1 MGDDPHHKDRL
12 AHARVGSYFLGPKA
26 ENFDILSELMGKVLA
41 DQKTV
46 RQNLYHDDPEFITS
60 SMMQASTYT
69 ESIDELRGYVNKLSE
84 NLALHSIPFWS
95 PRYNAHMNM
104 DVALP
109 SIIGYMATMMYNPN
123 NVATEASP
131 LTTEKERTVGKDL
144 CKMLGYRKRG
154 NVEPWG
160 HITCDG
166 SVANLEA
173 IWAIRNLKFYP
184 LSLKLAIGKND
195 GKGID
200 PPLNFLAHA
209 DPPFLVENC
218 KGEKKPFTELD
229 TWELL
234 NLKPSTV
241 LELPTRLTNE
251 YSITAQFLQD
261 ALKPYLIQTVGKDYL
276 ERCFD
281 IETSGKFFLSTT
293 KHYSWPKGGAIS
305 GIGSDN
311 FINVAVDEDAR
322 MDIQDL
328 RKHLDNCIHNSI
340 PVYGGVAIMGSTEHG
355 ACDPL
360 AALVRLRRDY
370 ESKGLSFAIHAD
382 AAWGGYFASLID
394 HSVKGSPPNDLLP
407 LVPALALQPYTMEQL
422 QYLEFADSITIDP
435 HKSGYINYP
444 AGGLCYRDER
454 MKYLIT
460 WTSPIVF
467 HANDAK
473 GSMGVYGVEGS
484 KPGAAAVATWL
495 THKMLK
501 LTPNGYGRLLGEAVF
516 TCTKLYCHWA
526 TMTRDEDDL
535 IVCPLVRLPSEKRG
549 LSERDIESEKQR
561 IREKILSVTNEQL
574 FDDPDSMDFLSEL
587 GGDLMINAFACNFKV
602 NGKVNDDVN
611 EANYLNQRIFE
622 RLSVTSMDDVVAK
635 RPLFLTSS
643 TFGEATYGRCL
654 ETYKRRLQLV
664 HDENPARGDLS
675 YLVNVTM
682 SPWPTDRDFLN
693 KLAEDFRRVAN
704 EEVEKCIIRNKIEPD
719 FHGFVMQGLEQI
731 HLVHIP
737 MFHMAN
743 HRWQL
748 IITADF
754 PEDAK
759 QRYQQLRKENPD
771 KFYTVAN
778 TEKELL
784 EDMVK
789 SGSDIVWRLD
799 EGMPKD
805 GQEPIMTFKLSNIR
819 VVVQESMFFNALDQ
833 AYPDRMPFYL
843 YGSKAEGHL
852 DHVLKKAPNGM
863 ISVDNVKLTL
873 EPELSDE
880 QLAQGVVAVLE
891 DVFENAIQPLPLNG
905 SNISLAAPGL
915 NLAPGKAHKASVYE
929 SYEAFKGGSA
939 PISKGDITLGGYVF
953 ADWADVNMD
962 PAAKPCH
969 ELKN

>member
-1 MGDDPHHKDRL
+1 MGDDPHHQDRL

-26 ENFDILSELMGKVLA
+26 ENFHILSELMDKVLE
-41 DQKTV
+41 DQRIV
-46 RQNLYHDDPEFITS
+46 RKNLYPDDPAFITS
-60 SMMQASTYT
+60 SMMQATTYT
-69 ESIDELRGYVNKLSE
+69 ESINELRGHVKELSE

-131 LTTEKERTVGKDL
+131 FTTKKEREVGEEL
-144 CKMLGYRKRG
+144 CTMLGYRKTDDI
-154 NVEPWG
+154 EPWG

-184 LSLKLAIGKND
+184 LSLKLAISNNES
-195 GKGID
+195 KGID
-200 PPLNFLAHA
+200 PPLKFLAHA
-209 DPPFLVENC
+209 DPPFVVENC
-218 KGEKKPFTELD
+218 KGDKKRFVELD

-234 NLKPSTV
+234 NLKPSTI
-241 LELPTRLTNE
+241 LELPTRLTEE

-261 ALKPYLIQTVGKDYL
+261 ALKPYLIQTVGKDNL
-276 ERCFD
+276 ERRFG
-281 IETSGKFFLSTT
+281 IENSGKVFLSTT

-328 RKHLDNCIHNSI
+328 RKHLDSCIESRT

-360 AALVRLRRDY
+360 AGLVDLRQEY
-370 ESKGLSFAIHAD
+370 EAKGLSFAIHAD

-394 HSVKGSPPNDLLP
+394 RSLKDLPGDELP
-407 LVPALALQPYTMEQL
+407 LVPALTLQPYTRDQL
-422 QYLEFADSITIDP
+422 EYLQFADSITIDP

-444 AGGLCYRDER
+444 AGGLCYRDGR
-454 MKYLIT
+454 MRYLIT
-460 WTSPIVF
+460 WTSPIVY
-467 HANDAK
+467 HEGDEE
-473 GSMGVYGVEGS
+473 GSMGVFGVEGS

-495 THKMLK
+495 THRMLK
-501 LTPNGYGRLLGEAVF
+501 LDPEGYGRLLGEAIF

-526 TMTRDEDDL
+526 TMTRADDDL
-535 IVCPLVRLPSEKRG
+535 IVCPLIRLPSEKKG
-549 LSERDIESEKQR
+549 DASEGDIEKEKQR

-574 FDDPDSMDFLSEL
+574 LDDLESLELLSTL

-611 EANYLNQRIFE
+611 EANYLNQRIFQ
-622 RLSVTSMDDVVAK
+622 RLSVTSMKDVVAT
-635 RPLFLTSS
+635 RPLFLTASS
-643 TFGEATYGRCL
+643 FGESTYGKCL

-664 HDENPARGDLS
+664 HEGSPARGDLA

-682 SPWPTDRDFLN
+682 SPYPTDRDFLST
-693 KLAEDFRRVAN
+693 LVEDFRRVAN
-704 EEVEKCIIRNKIEPD
+704 EEVKKSIIRNKIEPD
-719 FHGFVMQGLEQI
+719 FHGFVMQGLDQI

-737 MFHMAN
+737 MFNMAN

-754 PEDAK
+754 PEDVK
-759 QRYQQLRKENPD
+759 QRYQQLRKENPN

-778 TEKELL
+778 FDKDLL
-784 EDMVK
+784 EDMIAPGAEIK
-789 SGSDIVWRLD
+789 WRLD
-799 EGMPKD
+799 EGIPKD
-805 GQEPIMTFKLSNIR
+805 TPPIMTFKLTNVR
-819 VVVQESMFFNALDQ
+819 VVVQESMFFNSLDQ
-833 AYPDRMPFYL
+833 TYPDRMPFYL
-843 YGSKAEGHL
+843 YGSNAEAHL

-863 ISVDNVKLTL
+863 ISADNVKLTL
-873 EPELSDE
+873 EPELSDA
-880 QLAQGVVAVLE
+880 QLAKGVVAVFE
-891 DVFENAIQPLPLNG
+891 DVFETAIQPLPLDK
-905 SNISLAAPGL
+905 SSIVLAASGLRMEPGE
-915 NLAPGKAHKASVYE
+915 KHKTSVYE
-929 SYEAFKGGSA
+929 SYAAFKGGSA
-939 PISKGDITLGGYVF
+939 PIAKGDITLGKYVF
-953 ADWADVNMD
+953 ADWNDVNMD
-962 PAAKPCH
+962 PAAEECH
-969 ELKN
+969 